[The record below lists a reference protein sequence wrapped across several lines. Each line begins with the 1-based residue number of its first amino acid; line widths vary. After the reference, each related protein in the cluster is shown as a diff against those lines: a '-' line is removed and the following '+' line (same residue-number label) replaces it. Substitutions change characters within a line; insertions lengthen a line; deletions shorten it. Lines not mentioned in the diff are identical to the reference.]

1 MLSKNKIKFI
11 KSLQQKKFRNEHQK
25 FIIEGRKGVL
35 ALLDSGLKIEEVFC
49 SQGIVDKYSEI
60 NQLNPV
66 VVAEELI
73 EKASGLINNKEA
85 IAIVHQSNHKE
96 INWEKEVLY
105 LDGVSDPG
113 NLGTIIRTAEWFGI
127 EQVVCS
133 TDCVD
138 FFNPKV
144 IQSTMG
150 AYASKQPIVFGLK
163 DFLAQKPIDVPVY
176 LTAFDG
182 DSPNVLSG
190 LKKGVLVMGSES
202 HGVSSDWGKEVIKI
216 TIPAHPDTKAE
227 SLNVGIATSILCY
240 QIKQG

>member
-35 ALLDSGLKIEEVFC
+35 ALLDSGLDVVEVFC
-49 SQGIVDKYSEI
+49 SVSVAEKYSEI
-60 NQLNPV
+60 NHLNPV
-66 VVAEELI
+66 VVAEDLI
-73 EKASGLINNKEA
+73 ERASGLKNNKEA
-85 IAIVHQSNHKE
+85 IAIVEQPKEEGIDWDKE
-96 INWEKEVLY
+96 ILY
-105 LDGVSDPG
+105 LDGISDPG

-127 EQVVCS
+127 AQVVCS
-133 TDCVD
+133 DDCVD

-150 AYASKQPIVFGLK
+150 AYAAKQPKVMNVLDFLK
-163 DFLAQKPIDVPVY
+163 DKPSDVPVFV
-176 LTAFDG
+176 TAFNG
-182 DSPNVLSG
+182 ESPQKITG
-190 LKKGVLVMGSES
+190 LNKGVLVMGSES
-202 HGVSSDWGKEVIKI
+202 HGVSDKWSEEVIRI
-216 TIPAHPDTKAE
+216 TIPAHPETKAE